1 VRELLITLRRFFEI
15 CRSQNFKLRAVK
27 CDLFCKEAEWCGRKI
42 SKEGIKFKPK
52 NLSGLIDAA
61 SPTNAPEL
69 QQFLCASNWM
79 RTDIPRYADL
89 SDPLLRLSRQCQ
101 DDVGSSKQK
110 LRLYRLSK
118 LSDAAM
124 EMHFV
129 QLRDA
134 IVKRVT
140 LSHPDSAQA
149 LCLYT
154 DASQE
159 FYATVLTQ
167 MPVEDLEKHTDE
179 QRHEPLAFISGQFV
193 RSSYNWSVPDKEAF
207 EIVAAK
213 TR

>member
-1 VRELLITLRRFFEI
+1 
-15 CRSQNFKLRAVK
+15 VK
-27 CDLFCKEAEWCGRKI
+27 CHLLCKEAEWYGRKI

-52 NLSGLIDAA
+52 QLSGLTDAA
-61 SPTNAPEL
+61 SPTNAAEL

-79 RTDIPRYADL
+79 RHIPRYAEL
-89 SDPLLRLSRQCQ
+89 ADPLLRLSRQCQ

-124 EMHFV
+124 EMQFV

-159 FYATVLTQ
+159 LYATVLTQ
-167 MPVEDLEKHTDE
+167 MPVEDMEKHTEE
-179 QRHEPLAFISGQFV
+179 QRHESLAFISGQFV
-193 RSSYNWSVPDKEAF
+193 TSSYNWSVPEKEAF

-213 TR
+213 TG